1 MSNLYGAPNG
11 IERRAYRTTN
21 ATLNSI
27 PALTSPQPT
36 TGKQGDPLKQTCTRE
51 YLAQLL
57 EGQVELAIENGYP
70 LSLVLAEFQTDE
82 DLSQESEAV
91 LYAVAHQFNLNLRP
105 TDIIVRFRNKTLA
118 MILHEC
124 NESGARQATNRL
136 SSFLADGARVGTE
149 KVVVKPKFGY
159 SSQISRESDRA
170 AKLLAT
176 AEKSLKASQKN

>member
-1 MSNLYGAPNG
+1 MSNTYGAPNG

-27 PALTSPQPT
+27 PAATSPPPT

-70 LSLVLAEFQTDE
+70 LSLVLAEFQTE
-82 DLSQESEAV
+82 ENSSQESEAV
-91 LYAVAHQFNLNLRP
+91 LYAVAQQFNLNLRP

-124 NESGARQATNRL
+124 NEIGARQATTRL
-136 SSFLADGARVGTE
+136 SSFLASGARVGNE
-149 KVVVKPKFGY
+149 KVVVKPQYGY
-159 SSQISRESDRA
+159 SSQITRGADRA
-170 AKLLAT
+170 SKLLAT
-176 AEKSLKASQKN
+176 AEQSLKTSQQN